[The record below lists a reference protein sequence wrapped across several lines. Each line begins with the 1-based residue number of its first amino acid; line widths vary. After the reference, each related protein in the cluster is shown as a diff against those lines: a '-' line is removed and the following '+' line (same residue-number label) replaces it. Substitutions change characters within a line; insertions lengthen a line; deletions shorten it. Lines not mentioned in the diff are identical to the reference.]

1 MGEIDIDEI
10 QIDGELLAG
19 VSRLA
24 IRHYGDA
31 SDISVLRVTEV
42 ALELYL
48 LWLDRVE
55 IGVKEIDEPLYRLK
69 EGGPTPLWNG
79 FWNDILRR

>member
-10 QIDGELLAG
+10 QIDGELLDG

-31 SDISVLRVTEV
+31 SDISVLRVIEA

-55 IGVKEIDEPLYRLK
+55 KGVKEVDEPLCRLK
-69 EGGPTPLWNG
+69 EGEPTPLWNR
-79 FWNDILRR
+79 FWNDT